1 MNYDNAF
8 IEKVKS
14 FGMLKYPPHKMA
26 FLLQPENREQFLL
39 DIEDTESELYKA
51 YQQGMMT
58 GQYTSDKALFDASKN
73 NDSDANNKLNDRQQK
88 ERVDTA
94 IYERF
99 GL

>member
-14 FGMLKYPPHKMA
+14 FGMLKYPAHKMVN
-26 FLLQPENREQFLL
+26 LLQPENREQFLV
-39 DIEDTESELYKA
+39 DIEDTESKLYKA

-58 GQYTSDKALFDASKN
+58 GQYSLDKPLFDASKN
-73 NDSDANNKLNDRQQK
+73 NDSDANNKLNERQQTD
-88 ERVDTA
+88 RVDTA

-99 GL
+99 GI